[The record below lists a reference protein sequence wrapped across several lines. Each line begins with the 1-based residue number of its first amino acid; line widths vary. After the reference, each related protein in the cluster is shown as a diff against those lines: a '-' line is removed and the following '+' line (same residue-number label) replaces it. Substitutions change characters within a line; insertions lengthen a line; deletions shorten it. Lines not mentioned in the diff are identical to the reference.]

1 MSDIFREITN
11 TLKNFGQCIRHL
23 ETFPYDSVP
32 GGGVHDLLSISHS
45 DTDPDAV
52 VQGDIIVGNATPEW
66 ARLPIGIA
74 DTVLTSDGTN
84 ATWEAVA
91 PSRQTI
97 LTFSG
102 DLEVID
108 NPLRIYNQL
117 GVTQTISE
125 VFICV
130 NTAPVGAN
138 IIVDVHKDGVTIFTN
153 QAHRPEIVA
162 AGYTD
167 STTDIDVPAWADGSY
182 LTAHIDQ
189 IGGATVGADLVVHI
203 IHS

>member
-1 MSDIFREITN
+1 MIDIREI
-11 TLKNFGQCIRHL
+11 LRAIK
-23 ETFPYDSVP
+23 PYVLGWID
-32 GGGVHDLLSISHS
+32 DF
-45 DTDPDAV
+45 
-52 VQGDIIVGNATPEW
+52 QGKP
-66 ARLPIGIA
+66 
-74 DTVLTSDGTN
+74 
-84 ATWEAVA
+84 
-91 PSRQTI
+91 RQTI

-117 GVTQTISE
+117 GVTQTISK

-130 NTAPVGAN
+130 GTAPVGAN

-167 STTDIDVPAWADGSY
+167 NTTDIDVPAWADGSY

-189 IGGATVGADLVVHI
+189 IGVATVGADLVVHI
-203 IHS
+203 IHN